1 MDLMKETLRRA
12 VSALNEKML
21 KINEIIWKQIGAL
34 VGDIGPLITRL
45 CVSRSPTSFKRFFF
59 EFF

>member
-1 MDLMKETLRRA
+1 MKETLRRA

-45 CVSRSPTSFKRFFF
+45 CVSRSPASFKRIFF
-59 EFF
+59 